1 MTRTFEALVRDQP
14 GVLNRAVSLI
24 RRRGHNIDRLE
35 VDRSDQPGLSRLTV
49 AVDEDNIERVIEQ
62 LRRLID
68 VISVNETPNDKP
80 RHHVDPW
87 GGRAGPASYHFQAD
101 GADDHVND

>member
-35 VDRSDQPGLSRLTV
+35 VGRSDQPGLSRLTV
-49 AVDEDNIERVIEQ
+49 AVDEENVERVIAQ

-68 VISVNETPNDKP
+68 VISVNETPNASP
-80 RHHVDPW
+80 RHRTDPW
-87 GGRAGPASYHFQAD
+87 GGRAGPASYHFQGD
-101 GADDHVND
+101 GADDHVED